1 MPMPPPQKKKKKKE
15 ATFPIPK
22 KQKMAK
28 ENTRGENRS
37 VEGKILCGMMNS
49 TALKKKK
56 SESSFAMAMM
66 QMLSN
71 ETGSEKTNPLKTQA
85 IFHICDYKM
94 VLKVTCGQML

>member
-1 MPMPPPQKKKKKKE
+1 LTTRRDKDEILTAMPMPPPQ
-15 ATFPIPK
+15 
-22 KQKMAK
+22 
-28 ENTRGENRS
+28 
-37 VEGKILCGMMNS
+37 
-49 TALKKKK
+49 KK

-94 VLKVTCGQML
+94 VLKVNYGQML